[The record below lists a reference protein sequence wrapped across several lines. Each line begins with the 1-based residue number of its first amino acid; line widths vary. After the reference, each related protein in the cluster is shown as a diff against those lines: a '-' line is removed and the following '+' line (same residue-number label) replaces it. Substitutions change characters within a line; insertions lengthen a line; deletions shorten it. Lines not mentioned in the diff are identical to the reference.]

1 MEKTKLV
8 GIKHNQSKLNKSEEV
23 QENSNYLRNGIT
35 YALKIDYALE
45 WADSKTGYSGGFL
58 KKNN

>member
-1 MEKTKLV
+1 MGKTKLV

-45 WADSKTGYSGGFL
+45 WADSIAGEML
-58 KKNN
+58 REENV